1 LYYLG
6 DLYSKRLDM
15 LILHKFRDHQVAA
28 DTEILILG
36 TFSGDTEE
44 GTDFFYGR
52 SRNFLWHLLPQC
64 WAKEPLKEAGLEEKK
79 RFMAEHK
86 IDFADLIHAIDV
98 PEGEEKNV
106 DDAFID
112 SQATEWKNIIQIMK
126 SLSNLKA
133 VYFTRK
139 TFNGIPNAKRH
150 LAPIVDYCRQ
160 MDIRICKLETPA
172 KFYSPEKLQQWKDT
186 IVSKKTCL
194 KP

>member
-1 LYYLG
+1 
-6 DLYSKRLDM
+6 M
-15 LILHKFRDHQVAA
+15 PTILHKFRDHQVAA

-44 GTDFFYGR
+44 ETDFFYGR

-64 WAKEPLKEAGLEEKK
+64 WAGNPLKEADFEEKK
-79 RFMAEHK
+79 RFMEERK
-86 IDFADLIHAIDV
+86 VDFADLIHAIDV

-112 SQATEWKNIIQIMK
+112 SQATEWKDVIGIME

-139 TFNGIPNAKRH
+139 TFNGIPNTKRH
-150 LAPIVDYCRQ
+150 LGPIVEYCRQ
-160 MDIRICKLETPA
+160 KDIRICKLETPA

-186 IVSKKTCL
+186 IVYRKTCL
-194 KP
+194 RP